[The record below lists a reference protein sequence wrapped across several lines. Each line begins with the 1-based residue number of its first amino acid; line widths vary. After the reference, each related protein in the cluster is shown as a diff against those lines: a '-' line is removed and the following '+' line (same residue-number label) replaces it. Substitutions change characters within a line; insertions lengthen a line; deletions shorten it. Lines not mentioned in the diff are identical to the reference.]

1 MKQLCSHLS
10 VIIVLLCIGCSQSSE
25 SISDNSS
32 LPSWIDATA
41 GYFESERCLVGDTI
55 TLSRDYFLRLHLLS
69 EARRC
74 FGNADAHVSLVGTPD
89 MVMQMMTRHGALTA
103 NAYSPRH
110 GRVNYQVLARKVE
123 TAVRSSRS
131 ADEAERRAADIIDAA
146 IEYMPRM
153 VFLLGAEYTPLEYAH
168 SVALESDYEWV
179 DAPPADG
186 WAALIRQSGH
196 AVWYGKA
203 PSSVAKKLRARG
215 EDGNISL
222 HIKSN
227 GSDADD
233 FQIVADSIADNV
245 IKASWVNEKTLG
257 VFIKK

>member
-1 MKQLCSHLS
+1 MKQLCLHLS
-10 VIIVLLCIGCSQSSE
+10 VIIVLLCIGCSQSGEDTSG
-25 SISDNSS
+25 NTS

-41 GYFESERCLVGDTI
+41 GFFESERCLVGDTI

-74 FGNADAHVSLVGTPD
+74 FGNTDTHFSLAGTPE

-103 NAYSPRH
+103 NSYCPRH
-110 GRVNYQVLARKVE
+110 GQVNYQVLARKVE

-131 ADEAERRAADIIDAA
+131 VDEAEQRAADIIDIA

-168 SVALESDYEWV
+168 SVALESDYEWITT
-179 DAPPADG
+179 PPADG
-186 WAALIRQSGH
+186 WAALIKRSGH

-203 PSSVAKKLRARG
+203 PNSVAKKVRSRG
-215 EDGNISL
+215 EDDFVSL
-222 HIKSN
+222 HIKSS

-233 FQIVADSIADNV
+233 FQIVADSIADNT